1 MDRSS
6 IVSFGL
12 FTLDQA
18 RMVLQREARPVPIG
32 SRAAAF
38 LDAPV
43 NTQGQVVTESEL
55 LDTLWPN
62 QEVEEH
68 NLTIQ
73 IAALR
78 QAMGGLPDG
87 TDAIRTGSWV
97 SCRPARGVVA

>member
-1 MDRSS
+1 MVLHSEARHVQ
-6 IVSFGL
+6 IVS
-12 FTLDQA
+12 QH
-18 RMVLQREARPVPIG
+18 
-32 SRAAAF
+32 AAF
-38 LDAPV
+38 LDNLD

-55 LDTLWPN
+55 LDNLWPN

-97 SCRPARGVVA
+97 SYRPARGEYGR